1 MAYASEKAGL
11 IDTQDVKVLAA
22 LLNAI
27 LTINGSN
34 SDQGEEEEE
43 KTEEEKIAY
52 QQTQS
57 ETPQFTQQNVSV
69 NQPI

>member
-11 IDTQDVKVLAA
+11 IDTQDVKVLAG

-34 SDQGEEEEE
+34 SDKGEEEEKE
-43 KTEEEKIAY
+43 DEE
-52 QQTQS
+52 
-57 ETPQFTQQNVSV
+57 
-69 NQPI
+69 

>member
-11 IDTQDVKVLAA
+11 IDTQDVKVLAG

-43 KTEEEKIAY
+43 KAEESKMAY

-57 ETPQFTQQNVSV
+57 ETPQFTQQNVSA

>member
-1 MAYASEKAGL
+1 MAYATEKAGL
-11 IDTQDVKVLAA
+11 IDPKDVKVLAG

-27 LTINGSN
+27 LTINGAESEK
-34 SDQGEEEEE
+34 GEEEE
-43 KTEEEKIAY
+43 KEEEESKIAY

-57 ETPQFTQQNVSV
+57 ETPQFTQQNVSA

>member
-57 ETPQFTQQNVSV
+57 ETPQFTQQNVSP